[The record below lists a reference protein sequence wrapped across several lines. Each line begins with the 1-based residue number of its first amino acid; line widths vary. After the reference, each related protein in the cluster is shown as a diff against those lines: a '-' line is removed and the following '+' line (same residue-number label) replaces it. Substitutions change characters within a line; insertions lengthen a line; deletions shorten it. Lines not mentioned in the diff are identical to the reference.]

1 LQIGVSHVASD
12 NCKAPTISSFFVVL
26 QYVSSLDLVCFRGF
40 LKIVIKARRRIPLME
55 NQTITRSVL
64 VRGHCKTK
72 VRPYPEGVRA
82 CDPSAKPDVLVH
94 RGCAW

>member
-1 LQIGVSHVASD
+1 M
-12 NCKAPTISSFFVVL
+12 VL
-26 QYVSSLDLVCFRGF
+26 QFVSSLDHICFRGF
-40 LKIVIKARRRIPLME
+40 LKIVIKASRRIHLME

-72 VRPYPEGVRA
+72 VRPYPKGFRA
-82 CDPSAKPDVLVH
+82 CDPTAKPDVSVH